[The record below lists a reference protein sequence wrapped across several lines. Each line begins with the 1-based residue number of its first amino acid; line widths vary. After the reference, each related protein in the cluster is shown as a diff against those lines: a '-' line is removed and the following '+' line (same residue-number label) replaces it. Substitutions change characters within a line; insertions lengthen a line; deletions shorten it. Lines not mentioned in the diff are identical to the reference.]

1 MKKCLSFLFLAS
13 ILVFS
18 PNLEGLSGEH
28 QLPEVPRI
36 SADMAYLEYKT
47 GTVLIVDAM
56 NKECYAKYHILG
68 AVSLPGDGPADIERI
83 KNANLPIPINKEI
96 IVYCD

>member
-1 MKKCLSFLFLAS
+1 MKKYLSFLFL
-13 ILVFS
+13 ILILFFS
-18 PNLEGLSGEH
+18 SNLRGISAEH
-28 QLPEVPRI
+28 QLPEAPRI
-36 SADMAYLEYKT
+36 SADMAYLKYKT
-47 GTVLIVDAM
+47 GTITIVDAM

-68 AVSLPGDGPADIERI
+68 AINLPNDGPADIERI

>member
-1 MKKCLSFLFLAS
+1 MKKCLLFLFLVS

-18 PNLEGLSGEH
+18 SNLGGSSEVH

-36 SADMAYLEYKT
+36 SADMAYLKYKT
-47 GTVLIVDAM
+47 GTVMIVDAM

-68 AVSLPGDGPADIERI
+68 AISLPGDGPGDFERI
-83 KNANLPIPINKEI
+83 RQAKLLIPLDKEI

>member
-1 MKKCLSFLFLAS
+1 MNKYLLPLMA
-13 ILVFS
+13 ILVIF
-18 PNLEGLSGEH
+18 PNLGGSSEEH

-36 SADMAYLEYKT
+36 SAELAYLKYKA
-47 GTVLIVDAM
+47 GIVIIIDSM
-56 NKECYAKYHILG
+56 PKETYAKYHIVG
-68 AVSLPGDGPADIERI
+68 AINLPNDGPADIERI